1 MYIHVPQRSVSVAL
15 PTGIGDQMRINIRQ
29 CGFTLVEL
37 LVVMALIALL
47 LTIATPRYFNSLEKS
62 KETVLRQNLAL
73 TRESLDKYYGDMGK
87 YPETLDMLVT
97 KKYLRKLPIDP
108 ITESTATWTI
118 VAPEEQDK
126 GGVYDIKSG
135 AVGKALDGSMYS
147 DW

>member
-1 MYIHVPQRSVSVAL
+1 
-15 PTGIGDQMRINIRQ
+15 MRIKVLQR
-29 CGFTLVEL
+29 GFTLVEL

-73 TRESLDKYYGDMGK
+73 TRESLDKYYGDIGK

-108 ITESTATWTI
+108 ITESTATWII
-118 VAPEEQDK
+118 VAPEDQDK

-135 AVGKALDGSMYS
+135 AVGKALDGSLYS